1 MTCLQ
6 AFLAGFVLGLG
17 LARVSPSGKARASQA
32 RMRGF
37 ESRHPLQDNLK
48 PAFERT
54 TPHGW
59 LFVRRRAFLI
69 HELKNF
75 RRLCKIYLAT
85 AIHSLQKQK
94 SQYFCNF
101 FSIRDSLPPRQ
112 SENRPL
118 YGQLS
123 TFSRPDPRFGATR
136 QSLIAKKLQS
146 EPIFC
151 FQAPMTAFGKA
162 MGETARA
169 QCCRWSGL
177 DAMLWGAIR
186 TQRRKAAAGRYGERC
201 GKAAPGT
208 HPSLQ
213 TCGPKR
219 KRRPHKADA
228 FA

>member
-1 MTCLQ
+1 MMPSRCV
-6 AFLAGFVLGLG
+6 AGGT
-17 LARVSPSGKARASQA
+17 A
-32 RMRGF
+32 
-37 ESRHPLQDNLK
+37 
-48 PAFERT
+48 PA
-54 TPHGW
+54 GG
-59 LFVRRRAFLI
+59 
-69 HELKNF
+69 
-75 RRLCKIYLAT
+75 
-85 AIHSLQKQK
+85 QKQK
-94 SQYFCNF
+94 FSDLCNF

-151 FQAPMTAFGKA
+151 FQTPMAAFGKA

-169 QCCRWSGL
+169 QCYRWSGV
-177 DAMLWGAIR
+177 DAMPWGVIR
-186 TQRRKAAAGRYGERC
+186 AQRRKAAAGQHEGHCRKET
-201 GKAAPGT
+201 PET

-219 KRRPHKADA
+219 KRRPHNADA

>member
-1 MTCLQ
+1 MMPSRCV
-6 AFLAGFVLGLG
+6 AGGT
-17 LARVSPSGKARASQA
+17 A
-32 RMRGF
+32 
-37 ESRHPLQDNLK
+37 
-48 PAFERT
+48 PA
-54 TPHGW
+54 GG
-59 LFVRRRAFLI
+59 
-69 HELKNF
+69 
-75 RRLCKIYLAT
+75 
-85 AIHSLQKQK
+85 QKQK
-94 SQYFCNF
+94 FSDLCNF

-169 QCCRWSGL
+169 QCYRWSGL

-201 GKAAPGT
+201 GKAAPET
-208 HPSLQ
+208 CPSQ
-213 TCGPKR
+213 QACGPKIR
-219 KRRPHKADA
+219 TTRIAGSLLLGYNPRDAGQRLKTPAFTLFRPNRP
-228 FA
+228 